1 MLDKIILI
9 HPTKCAGTAIS
20 ENLFKLK
27 GFSDR
32 KSAFLSGYT
41 FNRLFQNNIQV
52 FYFIFHSKNVL
63 LYLIYPLFYCVCLFS
78 SLRNSLSNHKLGL
91 TFSSGSI
98 QHFTYREWKNIN
110 KIKEDSVCIGIVTH
124 PQHRLVSSFYFLG
137 YNKHYNFLEFLK
149 AIQDGSLLSSI
160 RFPGFRA
167 IINQH
172 ITSMYD
178 TLIGFNDTDC
188 INFLIKRESLD
199 DDWKEFCALNSLK
212 HNTLK
217 HINKTKIS
225 TDWKNMYNR
234 YPEAAQLVYK
244 MYKKDFEHFGYKM
257 CSNSNN

>member
-9 HPTKCAGTAIS
+9 HPTKCAGTTIS

-32 KSAFLSGYT
+32 KSAFLSGHT

-52 FYFIFHSKNVL
+52 FYFIFHSKNVIR
-63 LYLIYPLFYCVCLFS
+63 YLIYPLFYCVCLFY

-199 DDWKEFCALNSLK
+199 DDWKEFCSLHNLK
-212 HNTLK
+212 YNTLK

-257 CSNSNN
+257 YSK

>member
-1 MLDKIILI
+1 
-9 HPTKCAGTAIS
+9 
-20 ENLFKLK
+20 
-27 GFSDR
+27 
-32 KSAFLSGYT
+32 
-41 FNRLFQNNIQV
+41 
-52 FYFIFHSKNVL
+52 
-63 LYLIYPLFYCVCLFS
+63 
-78 SLRNSLSNHKLGL
+78 LGL
-91 TFSSGSI
+91 TFSNGSI

-199 DDWKEFCALNSLK
+199 DDWKEFCALNNLK

-257 CSNSNN
+257 YSK